1 VVEDTGAV
9 RFSLRWKIVGGFA
22 LLLMLI
28 IVLGWVTLSLFN
40 STRRVQSRVFE
51 RAIPELVALEGIV
64 GAYTAQSAAVRG
76 YVISPGQALLEQYRR
91 EYQVATGLQERA
103 LELEPAGPEL
113 DLLEELIEA
122 GEEFDMVVE
131 NRVVPLASE
140 GQRTQAFRI
149 LGEEGNPLIER
160 IEVLGNALLDT
171 QSEIVEQ
178 TEADIASN
186 TNRALLIL
194 ILVIAAATL
203 VALVTAILLPRRLV
217 RSIDT
222 LVQAARGIERGHFDQ
237 KIEIH
242 SGDEIEELADRFE
255 QMQAGLKRLQQLAL
269 QDRELEIAAQIQRN
283 LLMRRVPEFEGAKL
297 HPVQRQT
304 SRVGGDWY
312 DLAVHEQTVTAVIGD
327 ASGKGIG
334 AALMATVTLSALRA
348 ERGRGAAPKH
358 IVASVNRAL
367 LDATDPDSFT
377 TAIYLTLNIDTG
389 EARWLNMGHSPPFLL
404 RAGDDDEAGGDYVEG
419 PRNRVLGWFDEPGLA
434 VSDALLE
441 PGDRLVLVTDGILE
455 AKGPEGELF
464 GEGRL
469 AETLVRLAPL
479 DLEELGEEL
488 VAEVERFTAGKLDD
502 DLTMLLIEYSGV
514 EKEAPA
520 E

>member
-1 VVEDTGAV
+1 M
-9 RFSLRWKIVGGFA
+9 RFSLRWKIVAGFA
-22 LLLMLI
+22 LLLVLI

-40 STRRVQSRVFE
+40 STRRVQSRIFE
-51 RAIPELVALEGIV
+51 RAIPELVAVEGIV
-64 GAYTAQSAAVRG
+64 GAYAAQSAAVRG
-76 YVISPGQALLEQYRR
+76 YVISPGQVLLEQYRR
-91 EYQVATGLQERA
+91 EHQVATNLQEQA
-103 LELEPAGPEL
+103 LELEPSGPEL
-113 DLLEELIEA
+113 DLLNELIEA

-140 GQRTQAFRI
+140 GQRSQAFRI
-149 LGEEGNPLIER
+149 LGQEGNPLIER

-178 TEADIASN
+178 TEEDIASN

-203 VALVTAILLPRRLV
+203 VGLVTSILLPRRLV
-217 RSIDT
+217 RSIDA
-222 LVQAARGIERGHFDQ
+222 LVTAARGIERGHFDQ
-237 KIEIH
+237 KIEINT
-242 SGDEIEELADRFE
+242 GDEIEELADRFE

-269 QDRELEIAAQIQRN
+269 QDRELEIAGQIQRN
-283 LLMRRVPEFEGAKL
+283 LLMRRVPEFEGARV

-348 ERGRGAAPKH
+348 ERGRGAHPKH

-404 RAGDDDEAGGDYVEG
+404 RAENDGDGDYVEG
-419 PRNRVLGWFDEPGLA
+419 PRNRVLGWFEEPGLA
-434 VSDALLE
+434 VSEALLK

-455 AKGPEGELF
+455 AKGPDGELF

-488 VAEVERFTAGKLDD
+488 VAEAERFTAGKLDD

-514 EKEAPA
+514 EKQVPA
-520 E
+520 G